1 MPFPE
6 RKFMCLKIFG
16 ISLDKDFH
24 SREYILYA
32 HVRVLLEQVNVDVWC
47 LMDIPYFLKIKAT
60 ISIQIRLWACPTYHT
75 LLYNTCV
82 WVSLIWII
90 LITAVASKT
99 SYFATLSVTIRGS
112 SPGSQWRKI
121 RKSGKNRT
129 LLIENYFIKLYSFH
143 LLYKHICLFIKV
155 ISRNMNRK
163 WWKCKW

>member
-1 MPFPE
+1 
-6 RKFMCLKIFG
+6 MCLKIFG

-47 LMDIPYFLKIKAT
+47 LMDIPYFLKIKAI

-82 WVSLIWII
+82 WVGLICSI
-90 LITAVASKT
+90 LITVVASKT
-99 SYFATLSVTIRGS
+99 SYLATLSVRERRNLPVHNGT
-112 SPGSQWRKI
+112 KFENY
-121 RKSGKNRT
+121 GKNRT
-129 LLIENYFIKLYSFH
+129 LLIENSFIKWYSFH
-143 LLYKHICLFIKV
+143 LLYNHICLFIKV
-155 ISRNMNRK
+155 ISRNINRK